1 MKIILWLKLTFKIFL
16 KYTLYSKNDFVI
28 MDLSSMTREEVGA
41 EQQGVFAHGRKDQ
54 KFSLKV

>member
-1 MKIILWLKLTFKIFL
+1 M
-16 KYTLYSKNDFVI
+16 LYSKNDFVI

-54 KFSLKV
+54 KFSLEV